1 MTTWVLLRGLMR
13 DQRHWHGFDQ
23 RLRQK
28 GLRVLTPDLPGN
40 GRLTHITSPLNIA
53 DYAAAVWQQIDE
65 HCSEAEPFYL
75 LGLSMGGMLAME
87 MARQRPWQIK
97 QVFILNSSAAN
108 LSPWYQR
115 FNPIH
120 AVKAIFLRK
129 KGKDLNAIE
138 SSIVRLTSFRHCND
152 RQLIAHWSQL
162 RRVSCPSLSNTWRQL
177 WAALIYQCP
186 ATLFVPVSVLCG
198 DRDALVSIESSR
210 ALARHFQTELI
221 VLAYCGHDAA
231 IDVPAKLAHYLLAL
245 AQSVKIPKSTLQG
258 ETSVKNVHILDENR
272 RQDEAGLLEWDKKAL
287 SKVECE

>member
-23 RLRQK
+23 RLRLK

-40 GRLTHITSPLNIA
+40 GRLTHIKSPLNIA

-65 HCSEAEPFYL
+65 YCCETEPLYL

-115 FNPIH
+115 FNLINALK
-120 AVKAIFLRK
+120 AVFLRK
-129 KGKDLNAIE
+129 KGKDLNPIE
-138 SSIVRLTSFRHCND
+138 STIVRLTSFRHCND
-152 RQLIAHWSQL
+152 RHLIVHWSQL
-162 RRVSCPSLSNTWRQL
+162 RKTSCPSLSNTWRQL
-177 WAALIYQCP
+177 WAAFIYQCP
-186 ATLFVPVSVLCG
+186 STLFVPVSILCG

-210 ALARHFQTELI
+210 ALARHFQTALI

-231 IDVPAKLAHYLLAL
+231 IDVPAKLTHYLLAL
-245 AQSVKIPKSTLQG
+245 APSVALPKSTLLA
-258 ETSVKNVHILDENR
+258 ETSINNVHILDEEL
-272 RQDEAGLLEWDKKAL
+272 RQKETGLLAWDKKAL
-287 SKVECE
+287 SNVECE